1 MRKYRSRK
9 EKALRRAA
17 VIALLIAAL
26 CATNAMNFLPRQAV
40 RDAADSQNMGEFTVI
55 RSFYDGKLRCYRM
68 ARQYMVES
76 ADALLLCAVGFDPLM
91 GWYDRDWCAV
101 GTSDGNG
108 LHIGYRGH
116 QQGDA
121 YSGYFFGRLDDEDIA
136 HVAIWLEGEAVSWV
150 VFGVEDTALED
161 AIFRGENGK
170 RYLLCDLAALSAS
183 GVEVDR
189 EEMLYHNM
197 TARAFGKD
205 GKLLAEEEV
214 HWQSWGSSDK

>member
-1 MRKYRSRK
+1 MRKYRTRK
-9 EKALRRAA
+9 EKAFRRAA

-101 GTSDGNG
+101 STDDGNG
-108 LHIGYRGH
+108 IHMGYRGH
-116 QQGDA
+116 QQGEV
-121 YSGYFFGRLDDEDIA
+121 YSGYFFGRLDDEKIVQVKLRWRDA
-136 HVAIWLEGEAVSWV
+136 GDDNGERWR
-150 VFGVEDTALED
+150 EKTLDED
-161 AIFRGENGK
+161 AFFRGENGK
-170 RYLLCDLAALSAS
+170 RYLLWEADSFDATNTRWFQ
-183 GVEVDR
+183 G
-189 EEMLYHNM
+189 M
-197 TARAFGKD
+197 TAYAYD
-205 GKLLAEEEV
+205 EAGKLLAEEEV
-214 HWQSWGSSDK
+214 CWHDWGTVE

>member
-1 MRKYRSRK
+1 MKKYRGRK

-17 VIALLIAAL
+17 VIALLIAVL
-26 CATNAMNFLPRQAV
+26 CATNAVNFLPRQAV
-40 RDAADSQNMGEFTVI
+40 RDIADKQNLTEPEVI
-55 RSFYDGKLRCYRM
+55 RSFYDNKLKVYRV
-68 ARQYMVES
+68 ARQYFAES
-76 ADALLLCAVGFDPLM
+76 REGIMLCAVGFDPLM
-91 GWYDRDWCAV
+91 GWYDRDWCTV
-101 GTSDGNG
+101 GTNDGNS

-121 YSGYFFGRLDDEDIA
+121 YSGYFFGRLDNEDIA
-136 HVAIWLEGEAVSWV
+136 HVAIWLEGEAVSWA

-189 EEMLYHNM
+189 EEVLYHTM
-197 TARAFGKD
+197 TARAFDKEGN
-205 GKLLAEEEV
+205 LLAEEEV
-214 HWQSWGSSDK
+214 HWHDWGTAD

>member
-101 GTSDGNG
+101 STDDGNG
-108 LHIGYRGH
+108 IHMGYRGH
-116 QQGDA
+116 QQGEA

-136 HVAIWLEGEAVSWV
+136 HVAIWLEGEAVSWA

-197 TARAFGKD
+197 TARAFDND

-214 HWQSWGSSDK
+214 HWHDWGTSDK

>member
-76 ADALLLCAVGFDPLM
+76 ADALLLCAVGFDPLV

-197 TARAFGKD
+197 TARAFDKD

>member
-121 YSGYFFGRLDDEDIA
+121 YSGYFFGRLDDEAIA
-136 HVAIWLEGEAVSWV
+136 SVKLRWRDGESGEERWYEETVSKDGFFW
-150 VFGVEDTALED
+150 
-161 AIFRGENGK
+161 GENEK
-170 RYLLCDLAALSAS
+170 RYILW
-183 GVEVDR
+183 ETPF
-189 EEMLYHNM
+189 EEEETRWLWHM
-197 TARAFGKD
+197 TAYGYDAA

-214 HWQSWGSSDK
+214 HWHDWGTSDK

>member
-1 MRKYRSRK
+1 MKPYRSRK
-9 EKALRRAA
+9 KKALHRA
-17 VIALLIAAL
+17 LILAAL
-26 CATNAMNFLPRQAV
+26 ILALSLTNAMNFLPRQALG
-40 RDAADSQNMGEFTVI
+40 DIMDKQNVSEMEVV
-55 RSFYDGKLRCYRM
+55 RSFYDNKLKVYRC
-68 ARQYMVES
+68 ARQYLVEGKE
-76 ADALLLCAVGFDPLM
+76 AVVLCAVGFDPLM

-136 HVAIWLEGEAVSWV
+136 HVAIWLEGEAVSWA

-197 TARAFGKD
+197 TARAFDKD

-214 HWQSWGSSDK
+214 HWHDWGTSDK

>member
-1 MRKYRSRK
+1 MKKYRGRK

-26 CATNAMNFLPRQAV
+26 CATNAVNFLPRQAV
-40 RDAADSQNMGEFTVI
+40 RDVADKQNLTEPEVI
-55 RSFYDGKLRCYRM
+55 RSFYDNKLKVYRV
-68 ARQYMVES
+68 ARQYFVES
-76 ADALLLCAVGFDPLM
+76 GEGIMLCAVGFDPLM
-91 GWYDRDWCAV
+91 GWYDRDWCTV
-101 GTSDGNG
+101 GTNDGNS

-121 YSGYFFGRLDDEDIA
+121 YSGYFFGRLDNEDIA
-136 HVAIWLEGEAVSWV
+136 HVAIWLEGEAVSWA

-189 EEMLYHNM
+189 EEVLYHTM
-197 TARAFGKD
+197 TARAFDKEGN
-205 GKLLAEEEV
+205 LLAEEEV
-214 HWQSWGSSDK
+214 HWHDWGTAD

>member
-1 MRKYRSRK
+1 MSKYRTRK
-9 EKALRRAA
+9 EKAFRRAA

-26 CATNAMNFLPRQAV
+26 CATNAVNFLPRQAV

-76 ADALLLCAVGFDPLM
+76 ADALLLCAVGWDFFM

-101 GTSDGNG
+101 GTGDGNG

-136 HVAIWLEGEAVSWV
+136 HVELWLEGDAVSQA
-150 VFGVEDTALED
+150 VFGAEDTALED

-183 GVEVDR
+183 GAEVDW
-189 EEMLYHNM
+189 EEVPYHTM
-197 TARAFGKD
+197 TARAFDKD

-214 HWQSWGSSDK
+214 HWHEWGTSDK

>member
-91 GWYDRDWCAV
+91 GWYDRDCCAV
-101 GTSDGNG
+101 STDDGNG
-108 LHIGYRGH
+108 IHIGYRGH
-116 QQGDA
+116 QQGET

-136 HVAIWLEGEAVSWV
+136 HVAIWLEGEAVSWA

-197 TARAFGKD
+197 TARAFDKD

-214 HWQSWGSSDK
+214 HWHDWGTSDK

>member
-1 MRKYRSRK
+1 MKKYRGRK

-26 CATNAMNFLPRQAV
+26 CATNAVNFLPRQAV
-40 RDAADSQNMGEFTVI
+40 RDIADKQNLTEPEVI
-55 RSFYDGKLRCYRM
+55 RSFYDNKLKVYRV
-68 ARQYMVES
+68 ARQYFVES
-76 ADALLLCAVGFDPLM
+76 EEGIMLCAVGFDPLM
-91 GWYDRDWCAV
+91 GWYDRDWCTV
-101 GTSDGNG
+101 GTNDGNS

-136 HVAIWLEGEAVSWV
+136 HVAIWLEGEAVSWA

-189 EEMLYHNM
+189 EEMLYHTM
-197 TARAFGKD
+197 TARAFDKEGN
-205 GKLLAEEEV
+205 LLAEEEV
-214 HWQSWGSSDK
+214 HWHDWGTVD